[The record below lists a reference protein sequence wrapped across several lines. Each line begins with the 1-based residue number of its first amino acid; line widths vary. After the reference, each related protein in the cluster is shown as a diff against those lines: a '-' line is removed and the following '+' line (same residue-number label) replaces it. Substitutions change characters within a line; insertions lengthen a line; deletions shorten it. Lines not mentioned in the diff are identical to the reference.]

1 MVEEHCVE
9 WPRFKSGSWVVPL
22 LKGSNFYFLT
32 YLCIYSNI
40 QTQKGEN
47 ENGNLRNCQRS
58 NFIPASLRR
67 KYGIKDGTKIIITDI
82 GDAIVLKPVTEQYL
96 RNLQGSLKGKG
107 GLKVLLEERAKDKE
121 REK

>member
-1 MVEEHCVE
+1 METYATV
-9 WPRFKSGSWVVPL
+9 
-22 LKGSNFYFLT
+22 KGQ
-32 YLCIYSNI
+32 IV
-40 QTQKGEN
+40 
-47 ENGNLRNCQRS
+47 
-58 NFIPASLRR
+58 IPASLRR

-107 GLKVLLEERAKDKE
+107 GLKVLLEERAKDKS

>member
-1 MVEEHCVE
+1 METYATV
-9 WPRFKSGSWVVPL
+9 
-22 LKGSNFYFLT
+22 KGQ
-32 YLCIYSNI
+32 IV
-40 QTQKGEN
+40 
-47 ENGNLRNCQRS
+47 
-58 NFIPASLRR
+58 IPATLRR

-107 GLKVLLEERAKDKE
+107 GLKVLLEERRKDKE